1 MRKEAPRPFPDEV
14 PLADN
19 GILAYLCTMKR
30 IKPWEELTIRDN
42 FLFLKVMRNETLCR
56 RLLELLLGISIRSI
70 GFPETEKT
78 IDTGVSAK
86 SVRLDVYV
94 EDSEG
99 RAFDVEM
106 QAEDMQQGELPLRA
120 RYYQSMI
127 DQGLLEKGQIYTDL
141 RESFVIFICDFD
153 PFQLGLRRY
162 TFRNRCDEDR
172 ELVLKDRA
180 TRIFLNARGTIGDES
195 PDVRAFLDYVRT
207 NSATGGFATEIAA
220 EVNRVKAS
228 SVAKR
233 EYMTLA
239 MEIQRQIAQ
248 EKDKWFAEGEA
259 TRSRTIALR
268 LLQGGMPMEQVA
280 AYTDLTA
287 DQVRELGQQ

>member
-1 MRKEAPRPFPDEV
+1 MGSER
-14 PLADN
+14 
-19 GILAYLCTMKR
+19 T
-30 IKPWEELTIRDN
+30 
-42 FLFLKVMRNETLCR
+42 
-56 RLLELLLGISIRSI
+56 
-70 GFPETEKT
+70 
-78 IDTGVSAK
+78 AK
-86 SVRLDVYV
+86 KLYKNWVRLNCTLQN
-94 EDSEG
+94 G
-99 RAFDVEM
+99 HRKIT
-106 QAEDMQQGELPLRA
+106 L
-120 RYYQSMI
+120 
-127 DQGLLEKGQIYTDL
+127 T
-141 RESFVIFICDFD
+141 
-153 PFQLGLRRY
+153 
-162 TFRNRCDEDR
+162 
-172 ELVLKDRA
+172 
-180 TRIFLNARGTIGDES
+180 
-195 PDVRAFLDYVRT
+195 RAFLDYVRT

-287 DQVRELGQQ
+287 DQVQELGQQ